1 MGNPTK
7 LASWKALESHKK
19 EMENVQMRDLFA
31 ADPARFDKFHL
42 QFQTILLDYS
52 KNRITEKTMAL
63 LFELAREAN
72 VHGVAKQ
79 MFNGEKINTT
89 EDRVLHIAIDTPQFS
104 GGSATGQV
112 LFESATPS

>member
-7 LASWKALESHKK
+7 LASWKALENHKK

-52 KNRITEKTMAL
+52 KNRITEK
-63 LFELAREAN
+63 
-72 VHGVAKQ
+72 
-79 MFNGEKINTT
+79 
-89 EDRVLHIAIDTPQFS
+89 P
-104 GGSATGQV
+104 
-112 LFESATPS
+112 